1 MVASQPT
8 YTRYIQ
14 HIKQQIKYTSP
25 NGGANKVV
33 ALLLNFPSVKA
44 GHFLPKPWLLELKES
59 YEIN

>member
-1 MVASQPT
+1 MVVFWPT

-33 ALLLNFPSVKA
+33 ALLLNFTSVKA
-44 GHFLPKPWLLELKES
+44 GYFLLKPWLLELYYKT
-59 YEIN
+59 